1 MLYYQLVNEWCL
13 FFNHFNKTQGNEPK
27 FIFFD
32 DLFTPLSTQKWIVLQ
47 IDNFL

>member
-13 FFNHFNKTQGNEPK
+13 FFNHFNKKQGNEPK

-32 DLFTPLSTQKWIVLQ
+32 DLFTTLSTTKVDSIT
-47 IDNFL
+47 NR